1 MSRKSY
7 RVSFAGS
14 LGFPLAGIVDRP
26 DPQPPG
32 CPVLVLSH
40 CFTCNKDLKAIV
52 RISRGLAELGVAVLR
67 FDMTGL
73 GGSGGDFSLTSFTS
87 NVNDLQTAIEFASD
101 ELGPVTGLMGHSFG
115 GAASMFVAGTVFGA
129 DSANGKPPKPAS
141 SDHPKLAAVIAL
153 AAPSDTVHLAKLLD
167 AMNPAIETEGIGD
180 VTIGGYT
187 WTIRDSMTADFRQH
201 DLPAKISQIRIPTLL
216 FQSPD
221 DKTVH
226 YDHAI
231 RIAGLIPG
239 LASIVTLPGAN
250 HLLTDQA
257 DIEIVTATS
266 AAFLH
271 RYKE

>member
-7 RVSFAGS
+7 RVTFAGS

-26 DPQPPG
+26 DPQPRG
-32 CPVLVLSH
+32 GPVLVLSH

-52 RISRGLAELGVAVLR
+52 RISRGLAVHGISVLR

-73 GGSGGDFSLTSFTS
+73 GGSGGDFSQTSFTS
-87 NVNDLQTAIEFASD
+87 NVNDLKTAIEFASA

-115 GAASMFVAGTVFGA
+115 GAASMFVAG
-129 DSANGKPPKPAS
+129 SEIQSQP
-141 SDHPKLAAVIAL
+141 AAVITL

-167 AMNPAIETEGIGD
+167 AMNPAIETDGVGD

-187 WTIRDSMTADFRQH
+187 WTIRKSMTEDFRSH
-201 DLPAKISQIRIPTLL
+201 DLPANIAKIKVPALI

-257 DIEIVTATS
+257 DIDVVTNMS

-271 RYKE
+271 RYKT